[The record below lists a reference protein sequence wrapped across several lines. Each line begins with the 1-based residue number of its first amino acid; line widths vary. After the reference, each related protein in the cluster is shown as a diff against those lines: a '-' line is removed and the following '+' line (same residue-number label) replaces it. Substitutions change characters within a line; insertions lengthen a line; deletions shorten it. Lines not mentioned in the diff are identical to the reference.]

1 MSSSEKKK
9 RKKEKKMENKTSCPM
24 SKCPFGGFCWKN
36 PVHWFFG
43 LAVLPFALD
52 GLKLVWAAV
61 RSIAG

>member
-9 RKKEKKMENKTSCPM
+9 RKKEKKMEMKNSCPA

-52 GLKLVWAAV
+52 GLKLVWTAIKT
-61 RSIAG
+61 IAG

>member
-1 MSSSEKKK
+1 
-9 RKKEKKMENKTSCPM
+9 MENKTSCPA

-52 GLKLVWAAV
+52 GLKLVWAAIKA
-61 RSIAG
+61 IAG